1 MRTVTEIS
9 AGNLGISTFT
19 YSEFQSFAISM
30 VWAGK
35 AHLPKREEMWRLYH
49 EKVGIIGYGKYFSY
63 LGSREE
69 RAYLHLSTKPPV

>member
-1 MRTVTEIS
+1 MRTLTKS
-9 AGNLGISTFT
+9 STGNLGISTFT

-35 AHLPKREEMWRLYH
+35 ARLPNREEMWRLYH
-49 EKVGIIGYGKYFSY
+49 EKVGNIGYGNHFSY

-69 RAYLHLSTKPPV
+69 RAYPHLSAKQPV